1 MGLIMEAN
9 FDVKVDKEVQDK
21 SEEIFNELG
30 LDMNTAINIFLNK
43 TIYENGIPF
52 DLKLDSLNQTTI
64 EAIEEGNRFLNDPN
78 TKSYS
83 SIEELKEVLK

>member
-1 MGLIMEAN
+1 MEVN
-9 FDVKVDKEVQDK
+9 FNVKVEKEVKEK

-30 LDMNTAINIFLNK
+30 LDMNTTINIFLNK
-43 TIYENGIPF
+43 TIYENGITF
-52 DLKLDSLNQTTI
+52 DLKLDTPNQTTI
-64 EAIEEGNRFLNDPN
+64 EAIEEGNRLLNDPN

>member
-1 MGLIMEAN
+1 MGLIMEVN

-21 SEEIFNELG
+21 SEEFFNELG

-43 TIYENGIPF
+43 TIYENGFPF
-52 DLKLDSLNQTTI
+52 DLKLDTLNQTTI

>member
-1 MGLIMEAN
+1 MEVN

-83 SIEELKEVLK
+83 SIEELH

>member
-1 MGLIMEAN
+1 MEVN
-9 FDVKVDKEVQDK
+9 FNVKVEKEVKEK

-30 LDMNTAINIFLNK
+30 LDMNTTINIFLNK

-83 SIEELKEVLK
+83 SIVELKEVLK

>member
-1 MGLIMEAN
+1 MEVN
-9 FDVKVDKEVQDK
+9 FSIKVDKEVQDK

>member
-1 MGLIMEAN
+1 MEVN
-9 FDVKVDKEVQDK
+9 FDVKVDKEVKEK

-78 TKSYS
+78 TKGHH
-83 SIEELKEVLK
+83 SIDELKEALK

>member
-1 MGLIMEAN
+1 MEVN
-9 FDVKVDKEVQDK
+9 FNVKVEKEVKEK

-52 DLKLDSLNQTTI
+52 GLKLDSLNQTTI

-78 TKSYS
+78 TKV
-83 SIEELKEVLK
+83 IVRLKSLKKC

>member
-1 MGLIMEAN
+1 MEVN
-9 FDVKVDKEVQDK
+9 FNVKVEKEVKEK

-30 LDMNTAINIFLNK
+30 LDMNTTINIFLNK

-64 EAIEEGNRFLNDPN
+64 EAIEEGID
-78 TKSYS
+78 Y
-83 SIEELKEVLK
+83 

>member
-1 MGLIMEAN
+1 MEVN

>member
-1 MGLIMEAN
+1 ME
-9 FDVKVDKEVQDK
+9 VKLNVKIDKEVKDK